1 MGTETHYLL
10 AVNELAKLHL
20 VPAEQKLDTVF
31 KICTMYKESITGWY
45 KKEVRKKRLLSLLL
59 LSAILIIMLIIGSI
73 QTLRL
78 PFAADATEKL
88 QLTQLSLALLTLAV
102 LLFIADRAFRL
113 TAGWINYINTIMAIE
128 TRYAE
133 FITEWI
139 KNDATY
145 LTQKNKHYSQAA
157 VIAAAFINTIHLAQQ
172 QETHSW
178 STQLTETIKQ
188 LDALI
193 NKQQQDK
200 KTGFSTRPGVRTP
213 GVRR

>member
-1 MGTETHYLL
+1 M
-10 AVNELAKLHL
+10 
-20 VPAEQKLDTVF
+20 
-31 KICTMYKESITGWY
+31 
-45 KKEVRKKRLLSLLL
+45 LSV
-59 LSAILIIMLIIGSI
+59 ILIIMLIIGSI

-145 LTQKNKHYSQAA
+145 LTQK
-157 VIAAAFINTIHLAQQ
+157 INIIVKRQSLP
-172 QETHSW
+172 
-178 STQLTETIKQ
+178 
-188 LDALI
+188 
-193 NKQQQDK
+193 
-200 KTGFSTRPGVRTP
+200 RVY
-213 GVRR
+213 